1 MSRSFKFYETIR
13 TFFEILTV
21 QKYECGTGCLAGS
34 IMKLRGCDKQV
45 WRNGKNLV
53 GKEVP

>member
-1 MSRSFKFYETIR
+1 MKPSGL
-13 TFFEILTV
+13 FFFWDFNGTEIWN
-21 QKYECGTGCLAGS
+21 ECDAGCLAGS